1 MANGDRLVLAA
12 ASAPRQ
18 VPHGPLLGAPPQVPV
33 VKSGL
38 RLRNGKKARGA
49 ITEMN
54 GRRGK
59 WKVKEMEKRVRV
71 ICVRIS
77 ILNI

>member
-12 ASAPRQ
+12 ASAPAQ
-18 VPHGPLLGAPPQVPV
+18 VPHGPLLGVPLQVPV
-33 VKSGL
+33 VKSEL

-54 GRRGK
+54 GRDGK
-59 WKVKEMEKRVRV
+59 WKVKQME
-71 ICVRIS
+71 
-77 ILNI
+77 

>member
-12 ASAPRQ
+12 ASASGQ
-18 VPHGPLLGAPPQVPV
+18 VPHGPLLEVPLQVPV

-38 RLRNGKKARGA
+38 SLRNGNKALGA

-54 GRRGK
+54 GRRGG
-59 WKVKEMEKRVRV
+59 WKVKEMENRVLV

>member
-12 ASAPRQ
+12 ASVPGQ
-18 VPHGPLLGAPPQVPV
+18 VPHGPLLGVFLQVPV

-59 WKVKEMEKRVRV
+59 WKVKEME
-71 ICVRIS
+71 
-77 ILNI
+77 